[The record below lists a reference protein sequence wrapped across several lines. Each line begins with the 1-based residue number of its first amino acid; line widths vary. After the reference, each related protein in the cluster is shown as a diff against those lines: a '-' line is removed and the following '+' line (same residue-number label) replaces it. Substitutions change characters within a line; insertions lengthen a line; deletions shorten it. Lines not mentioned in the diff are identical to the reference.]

1 MIDYWCA
8 IAAFQTICRIE
19 FQAIVLCCK
28 IIFQRKNHYHFC
40 HFKNLIEIQMNTVFF
55 NLLISFIVHLFLL
68 KKSVDHTKMS
78 DKSSMTVISAKTFI
92 ENNAWNFLGK
102 KTL

>member
-28 IIFQRKNHYHFC
+28 IIFQRKNHYHFF

-55 NLLISFIVHLFLL
+55 SLTHIIHCAFIFAE
-68 KKSVDHTKMS
+68 KKRRSH
-78 DKSSMTVISAKTFI
+78 
-92 ENNAWNFLGK
+92 ENVRQKLYDSHQCKNIY
-102 KTL
+102 